1 MTFEGGK
8 GSKGKTHSGS
18 SGGHLA
24 KSGSSGGPLAKGG
37 SSSGP
42 HAKGGQMDLGED
54 TSSESAASSSS
65 HHTSMPD
72 LVVSDDSGEAPEPA
86 LLPME
91 AVWPASKDVAS
102 NRNFPTDDA
111 KTKAANS
118 AEAASA
124 EAAAVAEGWILC
136 KVDGM
141 DQTKFVMPRPKS
153 CPNQAK
159 LTWATLTL
167 AKGGKGKGR
176 DVVAVEMFAGSGNL
190 SRALRKQKVD
200 MDGACKGK
208 GLDSPN

>member
-102 NRNFPTDDA
+102 NRNFLD
-111 KTKAANS
+111 K
-118 AEAASA
+118 
-124 EAAAVAEGWILC
+124 
-136 KVDGM
+136 M
-141 DQTKFVMPRPKS
+141 
-153 CPNQAK
+153 NQAK